1 MYDLLWDINN
11 LVSFGSWLW
20 TKSLNYS
27 EYTHTS
33 NCVTL
38 QFSVGKSIL
47 TYITYIT
54 LSTGQEDINCND
66 RSPLSR
72 HPNVYN
78 GNVGRPLRNFIS
90 QQFLIKSF
98 RFNLK
103 QSNRNFIPTRMK
115 RGSIKK
121 TLLSGNWHDGFQRKY
136 WCVKMQVACT
146 FGHIGFRCSD
156 DKVWHAT
163 RLSLINTVKGLEIQ
177 KNFRILQLKLW
188 ARR

>member
-1 MYDLLWDINN
+1 M
-11 LVSFGSWLW
+11 
-20 TKSLNYS
+20 
-27 EYTHTS
+27 
-33 NCVTL
+33 
-38 QFSVGKSIL
+38 
-47 TYITYIT
+47 TYIT

-78 GNVGRPLRNFIS
+78 GNVSRPLRNFIS

-121 TLLSGNWHDGFQRKY
+121 TCYLETGMTGFNGNIDVLKCRLRVRSATSVSDVPMIKSGMQR
-136 WCVKMQVACT
+136 
-146 FGHIGFRCSD
+146 G
-156 DKVWHAT
+156 
-163 RLSLINTVKGLEIQ
+163 
-177 KNFRILQLKLW
+177 
-188 ARR
+188 